1 LVDWLCDSLGLPLLE
16 EISLGVLHL
25 NAAAR
30 ELLGLGS
37 TRYASSISDALAPLI
52 TQLSKPGNLL
62 ASLHAALQN
71 ARQGNRSELN
81 LAENLRALIFPV
93 KSGRA
98 AVVLAPRGAFGS
110 RNSALESLNGSN
122 GKDAREA
129 KEAKEPGAERSVR
142 SASSDRSARAT
153 HELANALGAIAGWA
167 QLARGGA
174 RVDEALELIERSAQ
188 DAFSAARGALS
199 EVRRGPTSA
208 ATSTREPLDLS
219 SFTADA
225 VRLLWPKALKKRAT
239 LRTAVQPNLHIQGD
253 RGDIST
259 VVWNLAGNAI
269 EAVPEGGAVCVQL
282 TESSG
287 RARLCV
293 SDDGPGM
300 SAEVRARV
308 FEPYFT
314 TKPSGAGLGLALV
327 KQAVH
332 ALNGTIDLESELDRG
347 TRFYVEFPLALSQV
361 VNRDAPSRHTHRH
374 ARHESGVYVADL
386 IGSRIVVVDDDPS
399 LREMIGTALQ
409 MRGASVELAADVH
422 AALSLSQEGGFQLA
436 VVDYLLGDQRGDA
449 ALSLLRKAGVI
460 QTGLIITGTDLPR
473 KLAPGG
479 EPDSVL
485 RKPFELDELF
495 ERVSALLG
503 RVSAASNGRSTVE
516 HAQT

>member
-16 EISLGVLHL
+16 EISLGVLHI

-37 TRYASSISDALAPLI
+37 TKYTNSISDALAPLI
-52 TQLSKPGNLL
+52 ARFSKP
-62 ASLHAALQN
+62 SHVVAALQAAVQN

-81 LAENLRALIFPV
+81 LAEDLRALIFPA
-93 KSGRA
+93 KTGRA
-98 AVVLAPRGAFGS
+98 AVVLAPRA
-110 RNSALESLNGSN
+110 ALS
-122 GKDAREA
+122 D
-129 KEAKEPGAERSVR
+129 RSSGVDLVAVSQAAAHDTR
-142 SASSDRSARAT
+142 PPASDRSARAT

-174 RVDEALELIERSAQ
+174 RVDEALELIEKSAQ
-188 DAFSAARGALS
+188 DAFSAARGVLR
-199 EVRRGPTSA
+199 EVRGVSA
-208 ATSTREPLDLS
+208 APTQTREIIDLS

-239 LRTAVQPNLHIQGD
+239 IHTAVQPGLHIIGD
-253 RGDIST
+253 RSDISA

-269 EAVPEGGAVCVQL
+269 EAVSEGGAVCVQL
-282 TESSG
+282 TESNG
-287 RARLCV
+287 RVRLCI

-314 TKPSGAGLGLALV
+314 TKPSGAGLGLSLV

-332 ALNGTIDLESELDRG
+332 ALNGTIELESELDRG
-347 TRFYVEFPLALSQV
+347 ARFYVEFPLSLGYPLE
-361 VNRDAPSRHTHRH
+361 RDVPSRHNHRH
-374 ARHESGVYVADL
+374 ARHESGVYVSDL

-422 AALSLSQEGGFQLA
+422 EALSLGEEGGFELA
-436 VVDYLLGDQRGDA
+436 VVDYLLGEQRGDA

-503 RVSAASNGRSTVE
+503 RASTASSGRSNVE